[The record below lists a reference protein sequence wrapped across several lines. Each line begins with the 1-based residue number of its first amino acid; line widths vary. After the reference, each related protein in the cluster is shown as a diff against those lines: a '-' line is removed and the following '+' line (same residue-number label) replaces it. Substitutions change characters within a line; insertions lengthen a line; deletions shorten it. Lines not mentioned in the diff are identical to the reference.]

1 MKYLGIDYGTKKIGI
16 SVSNDDGTVAFPK
29 KVLENSPTWLD
40 EIYKLCEEEKITGG
54 IVFGESRDFS
64 MEENPLMKE
73 IHEAREKWSEKSPLP
88 TFLHPEF
95 MTSRQANRI
104 AEEDDM
110 HDARAAALILQGFF
124 DKK

>member
-1 MKYLGIDYGTKKIGI
+1 MKYLGVDYGTKKIGVAI
-16 SVSNDDGTVAFPK
+16 SNSDSSVAFPK
-29 KVLENSPTWLD
+29 KVLVNSSGW
-40 EIYKLCEEEKITGG
+40 IEELLALSKTEEVDGG

-64 MEENPLMKE
+64 MKENPLMKE
-73 IHEAREKWSEKSPLP
+73 IHEVIKKVESSSKLP
-88 TFLHPEF
+88 VYLHPEF

-110 HDARAAALILQGFF
+110 HDARAAALILQGFL